1 MQPNQP
7 LNPQLIQHHID
18 LNIRRT
24 ECADAIKKS
33 YVNLA
38 SVLGE
43 YSKRSVPAE
52 KDVIAAAITV
62 LHSLAANVKMDLD
75 ILAVERHG
83 MDLALKQATSH
94 IVLPTM
100 RGN

>member
-1 MQPNQP
+1 MQSNQP

-24 ECADAIKKS
+24 ECANDIKRA

-38 SVLGE
+38 SKLGE

-52 KDVIAAAITV
+52 QEVIAAGISV
-62 LHSLAANVKMDLD
+62 LQALAANMKMDLD